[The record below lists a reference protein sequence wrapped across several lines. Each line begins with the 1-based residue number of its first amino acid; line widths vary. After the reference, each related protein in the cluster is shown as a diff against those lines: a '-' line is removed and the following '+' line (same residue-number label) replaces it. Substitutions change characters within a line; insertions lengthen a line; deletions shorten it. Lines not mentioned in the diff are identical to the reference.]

1 MKLKLEN
8 WFFILIILL
17 SGYGAVLAFNS
28 SKDKETKCSFNHKQE
43 IDSLKNV
50 IQENIHEIKA
60 LERTCRNKELEIAY
74 WGRMYENCK
83 LFK

>member
-1 MKLKLEN
+1 MKNQFLFL
-8 WFFILIILL
+8 FVIALSLL
-17 SGYGAVLAFNS
+17 SGYLAVNAIQS
-28 SKDKETKCSFNHKQE
+28 DKIETIKCSYHKQE